1 MTERIARFNELI
13 PSTLPFVEGR
23 IEGHKERKNYS
34 IVGPGVAEDSQQSVK
49 ISKPHGYN
57 LGAVSANPKNGS
69 GLHSHTTAEVFLIYS
84 GSWRFYWGA
93 DGANEIIL
101 GKGDIISM
109 PTNMFRGFENA
120 GDEEGLIFVVLG
132 NDDPGIITWVPNVL
146 IKAKET
152 GLALLDD
159 NSLIDLKEN
168 EIPPN
173 RKLLEP
179 ITYETLQ
186 KFDNYRIDEIENF
199 ICRFKNQI
207 NHEINLNNG
216 IKIIQIIGSS
226 FSNKN
231 YNAIIDHDTG
241 FNLSILKG
249 KQGLIED
256 LVFDKPTI
264 LFSQKG
270 NWKVKIEENE
280 FNINSKDK
288 ISPGL
293 FPLHY
298 SPGLPLRMNAKK
310 NKTNEAFVLLKKREN
325 VSKDIYYLSKT
336 NNLNEAAKNLY
347 SVLRKIKKDKYKSIA
362 VEKIPNEGIGK
373 TINDRLKRASNF
385 K

>member
-1 MTERIARFNELI
+1 MTERIARFNELT

-84 GSWRFYWGA
+84 GNWRFYWGA
-93 DGANEIIL
+93 DGRNEIIL
-101 GKGDIISM
+101 SKGDIISM

-120 GDEEGLIFVVLG
+120 GNEEGLIFVVLG

-159 NSLIDLKEN
+159 NSLVDLKES

-179 ITYETLQ
+179 ITNEMLQ
-186 KFDNYRIDEIENF
+186 KFDNYQIHEIEKF
-199 ICRFKNQI
+199 ICRFKNQT
-207 NHEINLNNG
+207 NHEIDLKNG
-216 IKIIQIIGSS
+216 IKLIQIIGSN
-226 FSNKN
+226 FSDNK
-231 YNAIIDHDTG
+231 YDHLINHNTG
-241 FNLSILKG
+241 FNLSILKA
-249 KQGLIED
+249 KKGLIED
-256 LVFDKPTI
+256 LIFDKPTI

-270 NWKVKIEENE
+270 TWKVKIEKDE
-280 FNINSKDK
+280 FNINSKDTF
-288 ISPGL
+288 S
-293 FPLHY
+293 
-298 SPGLPLRMNAKK
+298 LPLNTKVSISID
-310 NKTNEAFVLLKKREN
+310 NNEECFLN
-325 VSKDIYYLSKT
+325 CVSK
-336 NNLNEAAKNLY
+336 A
-347 SVLRKIKKDKYKSIA
+347 
-362 VEKIPNEGIGK
+362 
-373 TINDRLKRASNF
+373 
-385 K
+385 

>member
-1 MTERIARFNELI
+1 MTERIARFNELT

-93 DGANEIIL
+93 DGKNEIIL

-120 GDEEGLIFVVLG
+120 GDAEGLIFVVLG
-132 NDDPGIITWVPNVL
+132 NDDPGIITWVPDVL

-159 NSLIDLKEN
+159 NSLIDLN
-168 EIPPN
+168 ETKIPSN

-179 ITYETLQ
+179 ITNETLQ
-186 KFDNYRIDEIENF
+186 KFDNYEVNEIENF
-199 ICRFKNQI
+199 ICRFKNQT
-207 NHEINLNNG
+207 NHEVDLNNG
-216 IKIIQIIGSS
+216 IKIIQIIGSN

-231 YNAIIDHDTG
+231 YGSLIDHNTG
-241 FNLSILKG
+241 FNLSVLKG
-249 KQGLIED
+249 KKGLIKD
-256 LVFDKPTI
+256 LIFDKPTI

-270 NWKVKIEENE
+270 NWRVKIEKDE
-280 FNINSKDK
+280 FNINFKDTF
-288 ISPGL
+288 S
-293 FPLHY
+293 
-298 SPGLPLRMNAKK
+298 LPLNTKVSISID
-310 NKTNEAFVLLKKREN
+310 NDEDCFLNC
-325 VSKDIYYLSKT
+325 VSK
-336 NNLNEAAKNLY
+336 A
-347 SVLRKIKKDKYKSIA
+347 
-362 VEKIPNEGIGK
+362 
-373 TINDRLKRASNF
+373 
-385 K
+385 

>member
-1 MTERIARFNELI
+1 MTVRIARFNELI

-84 GSWRFYWGA
+84 GIWRFYWGA
-93 DGANEIIL
+93 DGKNEIIL
-101 GKGDIISM
+101 SKGDIISM

-120 GDEEGLIFVVLG
+120 GDEEGLIFVILG
-132 NDDPGIITWVPNVL
+132 NDDPGIITWVPDVL

-159 NSLIDLKEN
+159 NSLIDLKKN
-168 EIPPN
+168 KVPSN

-179 ITYETLQ
+179 ITNEILK
-186 KFDNYRIDEIENF
+186 KFDNYEITEIEKF
-199 ICRFKNQI
+199 ICRFKNQT
-207 NHEINLNNG
+207 NHEIDLDNG
-216 IKIIQIIGSS
+216 IKIIQIIGNN

-231 YNAIIDHDTG
+231 YSALINHDTG

-249 KQGLIED
+249 KQGLIEN
-256 LVFDKPTI
+256 LVFNKPTI

-270 NWKVKIEENE
+270 NWKVKIEEDE
-280 FNINSKDK
+280 FNINSKDTF
-288 ISPGL
+288 S
-293 FPLHY
+293 
-298 SPGLPLRMNAKK
+298 LPLNTKVSISID
-310 NKTNEAFVLLKKREN
+310 NNEDCFLN
-325 VSKDIYYLSKT
+325 CVSK
-336 NNLNEAAKNLY
+336 A
-347 SVLRKIKKDKYKSIA
+347 
-362 VEKIPNEGIGK
+362 
-373 TINDRLKRASNF
+373 
-385 K
+385 

>member
-1 MTERIARFNELI
+1 MTERIARFNELT

-23 IEGHKERKNYS
+23 IQGHKERKNYS

-84 GSWRFYWGA
+84 GNWRFYWGA
-93 DGANEIIL
+93 DGKNEIIL
-101 GKGDIISM
+101 SQGDIISM

-120 GDEEGLIFVVLG
+120 GKEEGLIFVVLG

-159 NSLIDLKEN
+159 NSLIDLKES

-179 ITYETLQ
+179 ITNEMLQ
-186 KFDNYRIDEIENF
+186 KFDNYEINEIENF
-199 ICRFKNQI
+199 ICRLKNQT
-207 NHEINLNNG
+207 NHEIDLKNG
-216 IKIIQIIGSS
+216 IKLIQIIGSN

-231 YNAIIDHDTG
+231 YSHLIDHNTG
-241 FNLSILKG
+241 FNLSILKA
-249 KQGLIED
+249 KKGLIEN
-256 LVFDKPTI
+256 LIFDKPTI

-270 NWKVKIEENE
+270 NWKVKIEKDE
-280 FNINSKDK
+280 FNINSKDTF
-288 ISPGL
+288 S
-293 FPLHY
+293 
-298 SPGLPLRMNAKK
+298 LPLNTKVSISID
-310 NKTNEAFVLLKKREN
+310 NNEDCFLN
-325 VSKDIYYLSKT
+325 CVSK
-336 NNLNEAAKNLY
+336 A
-347 SVLRKIKKDKYKSIA
+347 
-362 VEKIPNEGIGK
+362 
-373 TINDRLKRASNF
+373 
-385 K
+385 

>member
-1 MTERIARFNELI
+1 MTERIARFNELT

-93 DGANEIIL
+93 DGTNEIIL

-132 NDDPGIITWVPNVL
+132 NDDPGIITWVPDVL
-146 IKAKET
+146 IKARET

-168 EIPPN
+168 KVPSN

-179 ITYETLQ
+179 ITKETLQ
-186 KFDNYRIDEIENF
+186 RFDDYEINEIENF
-199 ICRFKNQI
+199 ICKYKNQI

-216 IKIIQIIGSS
+216 IKLIQVIGNS

-231 YNAIIDHDTG
+231 YKAIIDHDTG
-241 FNLSILKG
+241 FNLSILKS

-270 NWKVKIEENE
+270 NWKVKIEKNE
-280 FNINSKDK
+280 FNINSKDTF
-288 ISPGL
+288 S
-293 FPLHY
+293 
-298 SPGLPLRMNAKK
+298 LPLNTKVSVSID
-310 NKTNEAFVLLKKREN
+310 NNEDCLLN
-325 VSKDIYYLSKT
+325 CVSK
-336 NNLNEAAKNLY
+336 A
-347 SVLRKIKKDKYKSIA
+347 
-362 VEKIPNEGIGK
+362 
-373 TINDRLKRASNF
+373 
-385 K
+385 

>member
-1 MTERIARFNELI
+1 MTERIARFNELT

-23 IEGHKERKNYS
+23 IQGHKERKNYS

-84 GSWRFYWGA
+84 GNWRFYWGA
-93 DGANEIIL
+93 DGKNEIIL
-101 GKGDIISM
+101 SQGDIISM

-120 GDEEGLIFVVLG
+120 GKEEGLIFVVLG

-159 NSLIDLKEN
+159 NSLIDLKES

-179 ITYETLQ
+179 ITNEMLQ
-186 KFDNYRIDEIENF
+186 KFDNYEINEIENF
-199 ICRFKNQI
+199 ICRFKNQT
-207 NHEINLNNG
+207 NHEIDLKNG
-216 IKIIQIIGSS
+216 IKLIQIIGSN

-231 YNAIIDHDTG
+231 YSYLIDHNTG
-241 FNLSILKG
+241 FNLSILKA
-249 KQGLIED
+249 KKGLIED
-256 LVFDKPTI
+256 LIFDKPTI

-270 NWKVKIEENE
+270 NWKVKIEKDE
-280 FNINSKDK
+280 FNINSKDTF
-288 ISPGL
+288 S
-293 FPLHY
+293 
-298 SPGLPLRMNAKK
+298 LPLNTKVSISID
-310 NKTNEAFVLLKKREN
+310 NNEDCFLN
-325 VSKDIYYLSKT
+325 CVSK
-336 NNLNEAAKNLY
+336 A
-347 SVLRKIKKDKYKSIA
+347 
-362 VEKIPNEGIGK
+362 
-373 TINDRLKRASNF
+373 
-385 K
+385 

>member
-1 MTERIARFNELI
+1 MTERIARFNELT

-84 GSWRFYWGA
+84 GNWRFYWGA
-93 DGANEIIL
+93 DGGNEIIL
-101 GKGDIISM
+101 SKGDIISM

-159 NSLIDLKEN
+159 NSLVDLKES

-179 ITYETLQ
+179 ITNEMLQ
-186 KFDNYRIDEIENF
+186 KFDNYEINEIEKF
-199 ICRFKNQI
+199 ICRFKNQT
-207 NHEINLNNG
+207 NHEIDLKNG
-216 IKIIQIIGSS
+216 IKLIQIIGSN
-226 FSNKN
+226 FSDNK
-231 YNAIIDHDTG
+231 YDHLINHNTG
-241 FNLSILKG
+241 FNLSILKA
-249 KQGLIED
+249 KKGLIKD
-256 LVFDKPTI
+256 LIFDKPTI

-270 NWKVKIEENE
+270 TWKVKIEKDE
-280 FNINSKDK
+280 FNINSKDTFSIPLNTK
-288 ISPGL
+288 VSISID
-293 FPLHY
+293 
-298 SPGLPLRMNAKK
+298 N
-310 NKTNEAFVLLKKREN
+310 NEECFLN
-325 VSKDIYYLSKT
+325 CVSK
-336 NNLNEAAKNLY
+336 A
-347 SVLRKIKKDKYKSIA
+347 
-362 VEKIPNEGIGK
+362 
-373 TINDRLKRASNF
+373 
-385 K
+385 